1 VRTSD
6 FERLKVF
13 AAVAE
18 RGSFVKAA
26 GALGVSTS
34 SVSQA
39 VRALEDRLGLRLLNR
54 TTRSVA
60 LTEAGARLLARAIPA
75 LTELDAAFED
85 LNAFRAE
92 PAGALKLSVSTLSL
106 SLVVAPTLAR
116 FLAAHPAIKV
126 ELAISDHADLDAGM
140 DAGVRSQ
147 AVIPQDMVAVRV
159 SEPSRFLAV
168 ASPAYVAGHGRP
180 ERPADLV
187 RHNCILFRNKAG
199 LYPWTFV
206 EEGRRLEAKVSG
218 SLVTDDGHFM
228 LRAASEGVGVAYVVE
243 SHAAAS
249 LASGVLEPLLQDYA
263 APFPGFFLYY
273 PSRRHVP
280 APLKLFAQF
289 MSAQLAGGQSTDLA
303 RPRAEPRLSA
313 SAERPMPISK
323 DYAVL
328 TGQ

>member
-26 GALGVSTS
+26 GALGLSTS
-34 SVSQA
+34 SVSQS

-60 LTEAGARLLARAIPA
+60 LTEAGARLLARASPA

-106 SLVVAPTLAR
+106 SLVVAPMVAR

-126 ELAISDHADLDAGM
+126 ELMISDHADLDAGM
-140 DAGVRSQ
+140 DAGVRNQ

-168 ASPAYVAGHGRP
+168 ASPTYLAAHGTP
-180 ERPADLV
+180 QRPADLA
-187 RHNCILFRNKAG
+187 RHNCIQFRAKNG

-206 EEGRRLEAKVSG
+206 ESGRRLEAKVSG
-218 SLVTDDGHFM
+218 SLVTDDGHLL
-228 LRAASEGVGVAYVVE
+228 LRAAAEGVGVAYVVE
-243 SHAAAS
+243 THAQSLLAAG
-249 LASGVLEPLLQDYA
+249 ALEPLLEDYA
-263 APFPGFFLYY
+263 PTFPGFFLYY

-280 APLKLFAQF
+280 APLKLFAQY
-289 MSAQLAGGQSTDLA
+289 MNAQFADSQPDRR
-303 RPRAEPRLSA
+303 RPEPRLFNP
-313 SAERPMPISK
+313 AEQPMSNSE
-323 DYAVL
+323 DYTIL
-328 TGQ
+328 TG

>member
-1 VRTSD
+1 MRTSD

-26 GALGVSTS
+26 GALGLSTS
-34 SVSQA
+34 SVSQS

-60 LTEAGARLLARAIPA
+60 LTEAGARLLARAAPA

-92 PAGALKLSVSTLSL
+92 PAGVLKLSVSTLSL
-106 SLVVAPTLAR
+106 SLVVAPMVAR

-159 SEPSRFLAV
+159 SETSRFLAV
-168 ASPAYVAGHGRP
+168 ASPAYLAAHGTP
-180 ERPADLV
+180 ERPADLAG
-187 RHNCILFRNKAG
+187 HNCIQLRTKGG

-206 EEGRRLEAKVSG
+206 EDGRRVEAKVSG
-218 SLVTDDGHFM
+218 SLVTDDGHLL
-228 LRAASEGVGVAYVVE
+228 LRAAGEGVGVAYVVE
-243 SHAAAS
+243 THAAS
-249 LASGVLEPLLQDYA
+249 CLASGALEPLLQDYA

-289 MSAQLAGGQSTDLA
+289 LNAQFADPLPEPR
-303 RPRAEPRLSA
+303 RPEPRLFNP
-313 SAERPMPISK
+313 AEQPMSIWE
-323 DYAVL
+323 DYIAL
-328 TGQ
+328 TDQ

>member
-26 GALGVSTS
+26 GALGLSTS
-34 SVSQA
+34 SVSQS

-60 LTEAGARLLARAIPA
+60 LTEAGARLLARASPA

-92 PAGALKLSVSTLSL
+92 PAGALKLSVSSLSL
-106 SLVVAPTLAR
+106 SLVVAPMLGR

-126 ELAISDHADLDAGM
+126 ELAIADHADLDGGM
-140 DAGVRSQ
+140 DAGVRNQ

-159 SEPSRFLAV
+159 SEPSRFMAV
-168 ASPAYVAGHGRP
+168 ASPAYIAACGAP
-180 ERPADLV
+180 ERPADLA
-187 RHNCILFRNKAG
+187 RHNCIQFRNKNG
-199 LYPWTFV
+199 LYPWIFV
-206 EEGRRLEAKVSG
+206 DDGRRIEAKVSG

-228 LRAASEGVGVAYVVE
+228 LRAAAEGVGVAYVVE
-243 SHAAAS
+243 THAAAA
-249 LASGVLEPLLQDYA
+249 LASGALQPLLEDYA

-289 MSAQLAGGQSTDLA
+289 MNAQFGDAPPDPN
-303 RPRAEPRLSA
+303 RPEPRLFNP
-313 SAERPMPISK
+313 AEQPIPILE

-328 TGQ
+328 TG

>member
-26 GALGVSTS
+26 GALGLSTS
-34 SVSQA
+34 SVSQS

-60 LTEAGARLLARAIPA
+60 LTEAGARLLARAAPA

-85 LNAFRAE
+85 LNAFRSE

-106 SLVVAPTLAR
+106 SLVVAPMVAR
-116 FLAAHPAIKV
+116 FLAAHPAIRV
-126 ELAISDHADLDAGM
+126 ELSLSDSADLDAGM
-140 DAGVRSQ
+140 DAGVRNL

-168 ASPAYVAGHGRP
+168 ASPRYLAAHGTPRRPTDLAG
-180 ERPADLV
+180 
-187 RHNCILFRNKAG
+187 HNCIQFRAKSG

-206 EEGRRLEAKVSG
+206 EDGRRLEAKVSG
-218 SLVTDDGHFM
+218 SLVTDDGHLL
-228 LRAASEGVGVAYVVE
+228 LRAAAEGVGVAYVVE
-243 SHAAAS
+243 THAAS
-249 LASGVLEPLLQDYA
+249 CLASGALEPLLEDYA

-273 PSRRHVP
+273 PSRRHMP

-289 MSAQLAGGQSTDLA
+289 MNAAFSDSQPPTRRL
-303 RPRAEPRLSA
+303 EPRLFNL
-313 SAERPMPISK
+313 AEQAMSTSE
-323 DYAVL
+323 DYAIL
-328 TGQ
+328 TEQ

>member
-26 GALGVSTS
+26 GALGLSTS
-34 SVSQA
+34 SVSQS

-60 LTEAGARLLARAIPA
+60 LTEAGARLLARAAPA

-106 SLVVAPTLAR
+106 SLVVAPVVAR

-126 ELAISDHADLDAGM
+126 ELAISDQADLEAGM
-140 DAGVRSQ
+140 DAGVRNQ

-168 ASPAYVAGHGRP
+168 AAPAYLAAHGRP
-180 ERPADLV
+180 QRPAELAS
-187 RHNCILFRNKAG
+187 HNCIQFRAKEG

-206 EEGRRLEAKVSG
+206 EGGRRLEAKVSG
-218 SLVTDDGHFM
+218 SLVTDDGHLL
-228 LRAASEGVGVAYVVE
+228 LRAAAEGVGVAYVVE
-243 SHAAAS
+243 TFAAPS
-249 LASGVLEPLLQDYA
+249 LASGALEPLLEDYA

-289 MSAQLAGGQSTDLA
+289 LNGEFADAQPARRRSDPGLFIPAEQPMS
-303 RPRAEPRLSA
+303 
-313 SAERPMPISK
+313 ISE

-328 TGQ
+328 TAQ

>member
-26 GALGVSTS
+26 GALGLSTS
-34 SVSQA
+34 SVSQS

-60 LTEAGARLLARAIPA
+60 LTEAGARLLARASPA
-75 LTELDAAFED
+75 LIELDAAFED

-92 PAGALKLSVSTLSL
+92 PAGALKLAVSTLSL
-106 SLVVAPTLAR
+106 SLVVAPMVAR

-126 ELAISDHADLDAGM
+126 ELVISDRADLEAGM

-147 AVIPQDMVAVRV
+147 AVIPQDMIAVRV
-159 SEPSRFLAV
+159 SEPSRFIAV
-168 ASPAYVAGHGRP
+168 ASPAYIAVHGAP
-180 ERPADLV
+180 ERPAELAG
-187 RHNCILFRNKAG
+187 HNCIQFRNKHG

-206 EEGRRLEAKVSG
+206 EHGRRVEPRVSG

-228 LRAASEGVGVAYVVE
+228 LRAAAEGVGVAYVIE
-243 SHAAAS
+243 THAAAA
-249 LASGVLEPLLQDYA
+249 LASGALQPLLEDYA

-289 MSAQLAGGQSTDLA
+289 MNAQFADSHPEH
-303 RPRAEPRLSA
+303 PRSEPRLFNP
-313 SAERPMPISK
+313 AEQPMSISE
-323 DYAVL
+323 DYAIL